1 MTEQGLLRG
10 IGVSPGTAWAPAL
23 VVRLDFPDVPDR
35 TVEPDEVEH
44 EVRRLHATV
53 RVVSGKLRH
62 LRERVLERAGE
73 EEARIFDA
81 QILMVQDPDFLAA
94 VEAVIRKNRFSAE
107 TAYEFK
113 ALELSQMFQNSG
125 SVG

>member
-1 MTEQGLLRG
+1 MTDDRLLRG

-53 RVVSGKLRH
+53 RVVTGKLRQ
-62 LRERVLERAGE
+62 LR
-73 EEARIFDA
+73 D
-81 QILMVQDPDFLAA
+81 
-94 VEAVIRKNRFSAE
+94 
-107 TAYEFK
+107 
-113 ALELSQMFQNSG
+113 G
-125 SVG
+125 SVPSST